1 VQASAYSF
9 GDYLGLYHRQKRT
22 YLRTS
27 LSMLRPT
34 IATQCT
40 QHSRYR
46 WIRSSRCIILPRSTR
61 SRYFTC
67 YTFTT
72 TSRYRCGCF
81 TTPGRT
87 RTERRAG
94 LILWSRQM
102 QDETFRTIDER
113 YSSDCAACFVFAG
126 YTRRKEVAVNV
137 FIRARMVSKEA
148 CLKREASERWQSHL
162 ATSDIRIVKVLNR
175 RL

>member
-1 VQASAYSF
+1 MWRGCRAGPQPQPPGQGWAAGSSKLGCLALAIVQASAYVRETSYSF
-9 GDYLGLYHRQKRT
+9 GDYLGLYHRQKMT

-34 IATQCT
+34 IARQCT
-40 QHSRYR
+40 QHSGYR

-94 LILWSRQM
+94 LIL
-102 QDETFRTIDER
+102 
-113 YSSDCAACFVFAG
+113 
-126 YTRRKEVAVNV
+126 
-137 FIRARMVSKEA
+137 
-148 CLKREASERWQSHL
+148 
-162 ATSDIRIVKVLNR
+162 
-175 RL
+175 